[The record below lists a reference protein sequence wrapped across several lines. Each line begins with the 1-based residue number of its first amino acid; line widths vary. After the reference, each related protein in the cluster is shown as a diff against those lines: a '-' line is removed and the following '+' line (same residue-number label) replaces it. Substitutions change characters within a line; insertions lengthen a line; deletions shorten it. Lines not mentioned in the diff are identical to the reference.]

1 MSPTRPPEPEVL
13 LPAVALATLARIS
26 GGREDGLTEA
36 LIRSGEETGK
46 VLFGGLRGGA
56 AADAAGTFWQQL
68 DRIFRR
74 RGLGVLTHSRLH
86 AGIGLI
92 QISGSPE
99 SVPSPAGDSACPFST
114 GVLRGILS
122 AAAGRQVDLRA
133 LDTPGGRDGPES
145 DCRWVFG
152 STPAL
157 DQLNALLRSGQSL
170 EDAVARL

>member
-1 MSPTRPPEPEVL
+1 MCPTPPHEPEVI
-13 LPAVALATLARIS
+13 LPAVALTTLARMS
-26 GGREDGLTEA
+26 RGEEGLLEA

-46 VLFGGLRGGA
+46 VLSTGLMGGA

-68 DRIFRR
+68 DRLFRR
-74 RGLGVLTHSRLH
+74 RGLGALTHFRLH
-86 AGIGLI
+86 AGIGLL

-99 SVPSPAGDSACPFST
+99 SAPSPAGDPTCPFST

-133 LDTPGGRDGPES
+133 LGRTGSPLGPEG

-152 STPAL
+152 STTAL

>member
-1 MSPTRPPEPEVL
+1 MSPTPPPDPDVI
-13 LPAVALATLARIS
+13 LPAVALAALARMS
-26 GGREDGLTEA
+26 RGSEDGLAEA
-36 LIRSGEETGK
+36 LIRSGEETGR
-46 VLFGGLRGGA
+46 VLFAGLSGGA
-56 AADAAGTFWQQL
+56 GADATGAFWQKL
-68 DRIFRR
+68 GRLFRR

-99 SVPSPAGDSACPFST
+99 SVPSPAGDPLCPFST

-133 LDTPGGRDGPES
+133 LGTSGFPDGPEP